1 MRLWLKVDE
10 RPSYDKA
17 LLALSEAHTAC
28 FKHEDRD
35 VLGMSHGPFSGVNKA
50 LGIVL
55 SLETLARNQQDEIAN
70 LKLKLINKEKE
81 ALDADPYREPTELH
95 P

>member
-1 MRLWLKVDE
+1 MLWLKQDE
-10 RPSYDKA
+10 RPEYDKA
-17 LLALSEAHTAC
+17 VKALSEAHTAC

-50 LGIVL
+50 LEIVL
-55 SLETLARNQQDEIAN
+55 SLETLAAMQQVEIKK
-70 LKLKLINKEKE
+70 LKLQLINKEKE
-81 ALDADPYREPTELH
+81 ALDADSNPRTRELH

>member
-1 MRLWLKVDE
+1 MWLKTDE
-10 RPSYDKA
+10 RPEYDKA
-17 LLALSEAHTAC
+17 LKALSEAHAAC

-50 LGIVL
+50 LEIVL
-55 SLETLARNQQDEIAN
+55 SLETLVKMQQIEVQN

-81 ALDADPYREPTELH
+81 ALDADSHREPRELH